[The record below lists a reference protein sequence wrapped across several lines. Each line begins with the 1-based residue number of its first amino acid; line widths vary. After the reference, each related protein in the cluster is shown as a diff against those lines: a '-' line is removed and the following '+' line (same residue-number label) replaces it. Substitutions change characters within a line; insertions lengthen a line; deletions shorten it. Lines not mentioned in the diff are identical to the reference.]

1 MDSES
6 DAELSP
12 EIKLKSRKRVLP
24 PVTRPLQDSSHTFLL
39 NTTSPVGKEGTF
51 CRSSYVQNIFS
62 HDDVLCCV
70 LSTFTLDF
78 PYLIDEL
85 PCILSPS
92 ASVECMLVH
101 GRLSNQSKLG
111 LRGGSLKYS
120 SKLRLVEVSPQHKR
134 TSHMGFVQHA
144 THIMGVHHP
153 KYLLIFVT
161 LGVHVIISS
170 SNLTPS
176 QNSTDITWSQ
186 FFPVQPFTLDR
197 QPVPGS
203 EGGRG
208 RAYGTDTGNDF
219 GAVLED
225 FLKQVRGHHQLIADV
240 HASLC
245 DGVVMVNGVCVAG
258 ICSSASLLST
268 PPRQRASQC
277 AGAHGVHLA
286 PPAAPPQGQQKGHI
300 LDTLRFP
307 GRQGTSLPH
316 SHKTRP
322 LQPFVLCSVCRMKG
336 PPRVNSAWPFRH
348 SFGKACTRFLRSLP
362 CSQARLAL
370 CGLRSLPGQD
380 ISPGA

>member
-208 RAYGTDTGNDF
+208 RAHGTDTGNDF

-245 DGVVMVNGVCVAG
+245 DGVVMVNGVCVWQE
-258 ICSSASLLST
+258 SAQVRPSSLLPPGKGPLSAQGPMEFIWHHLRPLHKGSRKVTFST
-268 PPRQRASQC
+268 LFAFQDAK
-277 AGAHGVHLA
+277 V
-286 PPAAPPQGQQKGHI
+286 
-300 LDTLRFP
+300 
-307 GRQGTSLPH
+307 PH
-316 SHKTRP
+316 SLTLTRP
-322 LQPFVLCSVCRMKG
+322 DPSNPSCYVLFVE
-336 PPRVNSAWPFRH
+336 
-348 SFGKACTRFLRSLP
+348 
-362 CSQARLAL
+362 
-370 CGLRSLPGQD
+370 
-380 ISPGA
+380 